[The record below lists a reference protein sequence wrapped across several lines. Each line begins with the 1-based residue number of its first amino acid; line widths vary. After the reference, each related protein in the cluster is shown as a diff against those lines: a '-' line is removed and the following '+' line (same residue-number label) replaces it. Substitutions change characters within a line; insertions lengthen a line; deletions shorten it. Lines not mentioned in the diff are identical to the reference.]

1 MNFIDILVL
10 IPLCWY
16 GFRGFKNGLI
26 YEIASIAAIVLGVWF
41 AYHFSDWL
49 AVMLT
54 DVPLAKPV
62 AFILIFVSVLLLVH
76 LAGKLVTKIVK
87 LAIPGII
94 DHIFGLLFGVAKV
107 VVVFSALF
115 YAIQIIDP
123 HGILLKKETTEKSIT
138 YPYIA
143 PIVPH
148 ALHWDTPSEPE
159 Y

>member
-1 MNFIDILVL
+1 MNLFDILVL

-41 AYHFSDWL
+41 AYRFSDWL
-49 AVMLT
+49 SVMLT
-54 DVPLAKPV
+54 DVPLAKPI
-62 AFILIFVSVLLLVH
+62 AFSLIFISVLLLVH
-76 LAGKLVTKIVK
+76 LAGKLMTKIVK
-87 LAIPGII
+87 LVIPGII

-107 VVVFSALF
+107 VVVVSALF

-123 HGILLKKETTEKSIT
+123 HGILFKKETLEKSIT

-159 Y
+159 C